1 MYATGCNTYVF
12 FLLAF
17 LCNIVTFTSVTVLSY
32 SEELL
37 QKVSFVQMRGP
48 KKQAIKYKDLV
59 KQHNY
64 TDTNT
69 LARDVFRTQV
79 NICNGAFMRKV
90 NGF

>member
-17 LCNIVTFTSVTVLSY
+17 LCSIVTLTSVTVLLY

-37 QKVSFVQMRGP
+37 QKASLVQMSGP

-59 KQHNY
+59 KQHNI
-64 TDTNT
+64 
-69 LARDVFRTQV
+69 LAKDVFRTQV